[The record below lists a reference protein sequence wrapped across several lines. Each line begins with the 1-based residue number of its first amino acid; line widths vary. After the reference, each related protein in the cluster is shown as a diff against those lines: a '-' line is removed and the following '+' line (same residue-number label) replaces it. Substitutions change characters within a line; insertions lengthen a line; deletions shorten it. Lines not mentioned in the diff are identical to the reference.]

1 MPLLYNTMGST
12 SPDRRLFDHLTVA
25 RALEIIRTS
34 EDGQVP
40 SSVNAVLERTLG
52 EIWHRIQ
59 MEPAT
64 YVMTKDEFTIFNRYR
79 ARFSTNRLAQQAVA
93 RFWNH
98 FQGDP
103 SEVDGRRSS

>member
-1 MPLLYNTMGST
+1 MGSS
-12 SPDRRLFDHLTVA
+12 SPDRRALDQLTVA

-40 SSVNAVLERTLG
+40 SSVNAVLERTLS

-59 MEPAT
+59 TEPAT

-79 ARFSTNRLAQQAVA
+79 ARFNANRLAQQAVA

-98 FQGDP
+98 FQGDL
-103 SEVDGRRSS
+103 SEIEGRRSS